1 MTEDKSEVMSIV
13 YQRRD
18 WGRYFS
24 DVRVRIW
31 WGMGTLKA
39 NAEQAADRGPQVRGR
54 VGEDQFIANCYI
66 FAQQKIGVKARSRS
80 RSRTQIQITDHR
92 HTPGLEIL

>member
-39 NAEQAADRGPQVRGR
+39 NAEQAADRGPLVRGR

-66 FAQQKIGVKARSRS
+66 FAQQKISVKARSRS
-80 RSRTQIQITDHR
+80 RSRTQIQISD
-92 HTPGLEIL
+92 